1 MLMRGLNSK
10 LALVAFMLAAA
21 PMALAQDRDPSGTI
35 DFSGNAVAVGIG
47 YSWGNGT
54 LDFKGQKYPF
64 TIYGVSLI
72 DVGAAS
78 FDGSGDVYNITNP
91 QQLAGNYVAAGVGA
105 AIAQGGSVV
114 ALQNGNGVVIHLH
127 TNQEGLRFNLSASGV
142 SIRMKSS

>member
-1 MLMRGLNSK
+1 MRGLNSK
-10 LALVAFMLAAA
+10 IALVAFMLAAA
-21 PMALAQDRDPSGTI
+21 PVALAQDHSPSGTI
-35 DFSGNAVAVGIG
+35 AFSGDAVGVGVG

-64 TIYGVSLI
+64 AIDGVSVV

-78 FDGSGDVYNITNP
+78 IEGSGDVYNMTSP

-114 ALQNGNGVVIHLH
+114 ALQNENGVVIHVH
-127 TNQEGLRFNLSASGV
+127 TTQEGLRFNLSASGV